1 MKKKKSLRRFQSPV
15 ADLDCPQARIHAK
28 ESRTCNVFRNAKKCS
43 IQWLIRLMIEW
54 NNDTL
59 QVGLEPLVG
68 EIPISLRSKNPQR
81 TGAIRDDLWRFTRP
95 PPLFV
100 FSRLQQPSNAVRD
113 SCPRLGRSLRTARG
127 PVKPAQRSQH
137 PKRATETV
145 SVFLRPLQRAS
156 CVPFFVSAADLTKIL
171 VPYPPLALTGE
182 GRGVIIS
189 NSSHLCFQIE
199 CFQ

>member
-95 PPLFV
+95 PPSSSFLV
-100 FSRLQQPSNAVRD
+100 FNSLQTPWETAVRVLVD
-113 SCPRLGRSLRTARG
+113 LWGPHADPWNRRSVASTQNERPKPFPFFYGHCRELRVCLFLCPRLIWRKYWFRIRLW
-127 PVKPAQRSQH
+127 H
-137 PKRATETV
+137 
-145 SVFLRPLQRAS
+145 
-156 CVPFFVSAADLTKIL
+156 
-171 VPYPPLALTGE
+171 
-182 GRGVIIS
+182 
-189 NSSHLCFQIE
+189 
-199 CFQ
+199 